1 MSVNPEELRSDEFN
15 NSENQLIYDNGK
27 QESNIANGLYLTWK
41 DIQFTATIEKKPS
54 QILKG
59 VSGFANPGE
68 ILAIMGS
75 SGSGKT
81 SLLSILSN
89 QIILQRNTIVTGSV
103 EINGVNIKTIDYS
116 SFSRYV
122 MQQDIL
128 MPTLTVKEALIFAAT
143 LKIKGSKQFI
153 EEKVNA
159 LMVDL
164 KLKKIEDSI
173 IGNAAIKG
181 ISGGEKKRVCIGI
194 ELISEPQILILD
206 EPTSG
211 LDSFTADLVIDLLKS
226 QAKKGKTIVLTIHQP
241 SSSIYKAFDRLL
253 LLVEGNVIYQ
263 GKTKDSV
270 KYFASIGFECP
281 DSTNPPDYYMRI
293 MHIVNRYHLTD
304 EERTK
309 LDTFY
314 SSYKTVENQA
324 LSLLKSAKFTTIDS
338 TKKTYKPGFFVE
350 FKVLSKRA
358 FVNSFRNPLLFG
370 IALARTVIVVAIMDL
385 LFRDLGYD
393 ELGVQSRAGV
403 LYFSSINLIMTGVQA
418 NGMTFPVERPLFL
431 KDYKE
436 GLYGVNSYFF
446 SKMVSEFPTQLICA
460 LLFTLIEYFAVNLNR
475 TDASHYFIYF
485 GICLLTY
492 LVGCAYGNL
501 GGALS
506 EDITA
511 AAVYGPTIAAPL
523 MMFGGF
529 FSNTNSLSKAFYWI
543 KYISAFCFSFEAF
556 CINEFEGQ
564 NFENISPPPLQR
576 LGFSGEVWTRAGNL
590 LLLELGCVL
599 LTLAILKYSG
609 EATKNR

>member
-143 LKIKGSKQFI
+143 LKIKGTKQFI
-153 EEKVNA
+153 ESRVDSI
-159 LMVDL
+159 MTDL
-164 KLKKIEDSI
+164 KLTKIADSI
-173 IGNAAIKG
+173 IGNELIKG

-211 LDSFTADLVIDLLKS
+211 LDSFTAELVIDLLKT

-241 SSSIYKAFDRLL
+241 STSIYKAFDRLL

-263 GKTKDSV
+263 GAAQDSV
-270 KYFASIGFECP
+270 NYFASIGYECP
-281 DSTNPPDYYMRI
+281 NLTNPPDYFIRI
-293 MHIVNRYHLTD
+293 MYIVNRYVLTEKEKKTLHL
-304 EERTK
+304 
-309 LDTFY
+309 
-314 SSYKTVENQA
+314 
-324 LSLLKSAKFTTIDS
+324 FTT
-338 TKKTYKPGFFVE
+338 
-350 FKVLSKRA
+350 
-358 FVNSFRNPLLFG
+358 
-370 IALARTVIVVAIMDL
+370 
-385 LFRDLGYD
+385 
-393 ELGVQSRAGV
+393 
-403 LYFSSINLIMTGVQA
+403 
-418 NGMTFPVERPLFL
+418 
-431 KDYKE
+431 
-436 GLYGVNSYFF
+436 SY
-446 SKMVSEFPTQLICA
+446 
-460 LLFTLIEYFAVNLNR
+460 
-475 TDASHYFIYF
+475 
-485 GICLLTY
+485 
-492 LVGCAYGNL
+492 
-501 GGALS
+501 
-506 EDITA
+506 
-511 AAVYGPTIAAPL
+511 
-523 MMFGGF
+523 
-529 FSNTNSLSKAFYWI
+529 NSLEKHQI
-543 KYISAFCFSFEAF
+543 
-556 CINEFEGQ
+556 
-564 NFENISPPPLQR
+564 
-576 LGFSGEVWTRAGNL
+576 
-590 LLLELGCVL
+590 
-599 LTLAILKYSG
+599 
-609 EATKNR
+609 